1 MILLNVFEAIGT
13 IAFALSGALVGME
26 KKLDVFGVMFL
37 GVVTAVG
44 GGILRDL
51 TIGNFPPNAF
61 KNPMFCTVSMITA
74 VIVFFIYPKFIKK
87 TDEENVVEEN
97 IFIKAYNDRIKNKQL
112 QRRIKKSFNVKN
124 IVIISDAIGLGV
136 FTALGANAAVVH
148 FGFYANTQ
156 FIVVCMGLF
165 TAIGGGIIRDII
177 VQNTP
182 MVLKKDIYAVASIL
196 GGFVFYYSN
205 EILPNV
211 VALYLC
217 FLTTFV
223 LRVVSIK
230 YKINL
235 PNFNLD
241 VNRKI

>member
-61 KNPMFCTVSMITA
+61 KNPMFCTVSMMTA
-74 VIVFFIYPKFIKK
+74 VIVFFIYPKFMKK
-87 TDEENVVEEN
+87 PDEENVVEEN
-97 IFIKAYNDRIKNKQL
+97 IFIRAYNERIKNNSKKNL
-112 QRRIKKSFNVKN
+112 KKSFNVKS
-124 IVIISDAIGLGV
+124 IVIISDAIGLAV
-136 FTALGANAAVVH
+136 FTALGANAAVIH

-165 TAIGGGIIRDII
+165 TAIGGGIIRDVI

-182 MVLKKDIYAVASIL
+182 MVLKKDIYAIASIL
-196 GGFVFYYSN
+196 GGFVFYYAN

-211 VALYLC
+211 AALYLC
-217 FLTTFV
+217 FVTTFT
-223 LRVVSIK
+223 LRVLSIK

-235 PNFNLD
+235 PKFNLD
-241 VNRKI
+241 VDRKI

>member
-1 MILLNVFEAIGT
+1 MVLLNVFEAIGT

-61 KNPMFCTVSMITA
+61 KNPMFCTVSMIIA
-74 VIVFFIYPKFIKK
+74 VSVFFIYPKFIKK
-87 TDEENVVEEN
+87 TEKENIGEEN
-97 IFIKAYNDRIKNKQL
+97 IFINAYNERIKNNNSNKN
-112 QRRIKKSFNVKN
+112 IKKSFTVKK
-124 IVIISDAIGLGV
+124 IFVISDAIGLAV
-136 FTALGANAAVVH
+136 FTALGANAAVIH
-148 FGFYANTQ
+148 FGFYANIQ

-165 TAIGGGIIRDII
+165 TAIGGGIIRDMI

-182 MVLKKDIYAVASIL
+182 MVFKKDIYAVASIL
-196 GGFVFYYSN
+196 GGIVFYYSN

-217 FLTTFV
+217 FVTTFV
-223 LRVVSIK
+223 LRIFSLK

-235 PNFNLD
+235 PKFNLD
-241 VNRKI
+241 VDRKI